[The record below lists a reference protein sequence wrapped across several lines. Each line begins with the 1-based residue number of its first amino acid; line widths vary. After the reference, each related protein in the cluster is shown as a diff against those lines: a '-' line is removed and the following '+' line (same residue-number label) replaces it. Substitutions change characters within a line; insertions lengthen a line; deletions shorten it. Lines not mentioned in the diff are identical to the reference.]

1 LVWLKFLFCLA
12 IILVSGIKLSR
23 YGDAIAEKTGLG
35 GIWIGLL
42 LIAAITS
49 MPELV
54 TGVSAA
60 ALVGSADLA
69 VGTLFGSNM
78 LNLAVIALLDV
89 LSHPVPVL
97 TRASPGHIAS
107 AGLMILLVA
116 IAAGAISAGDRISW
130 FALGWLG
137 VPAIII
143 LVVYL
148 VGVRGIF
155 HLERRRRLGVLPA
168 GPLRYEEI
176 SRRAT
181 YIKFTLAAVAIIGAG
196 IWLSFIGDEI
206 AQVTGWSATFAGSL
220 FLAITTS
227 LPEVVVA
234 VSALRLGAIDMGVA
248 AMLGSN
254 MFNMAIIAPVDLAY
268 TKGSI
273 LSLVSPEHIITAL
286 VVIAMG
292 ALVIAGL
299 RWRTKRMTFAVMSWY
314 TPGLIGLYIFGAYA
328 LFISLRL

>member
-1 LVWLKFLFCLA
+1 LVWLKFVFCLA
-12 IILVSGIKLSR
+12 IILASGMKLSR
-23 YGDAIAEKTGLG
+23 YGDVIAEKTGLG

-60 ALVGSADLA
+60 ALVGSSDLA
-69 VGTLFGSNM
+69 LGALFGSNM
-78 LNLAVIALLDV
+78 LNLLVIALLDV
-89 LSHPVPVL
+89 LSHPVPIL
-97 TRASPGHIAS
+97 TRASQGHIAS
-107 AGLMILLVA
+107 AGLGILLIA
-116 IAAGAISAGDRISW
+116 IAAGAISAGGRISGL
-130 FALGWLG
+130 ALGWLG
-137 VPAIII
+137 LPAIII
-143 LVVYL
+143 FIVYL

-155 HLERRRRLGVLPA
+155 HFERRRLLESLQAV
-168 GPLRYEEI
+168 PLRYEAI
-176 SRRAT
+176 SQRAT
-181 YIKFTLAAVAIIGAG
+181 YFKFALAAVAIIGAG

-206 AQVTGWSATFAGSL
+206 AQVTGWGATFAGSL

-234 VSALRLGAIDMGVA
+234 ISALRLGAIDMGVA

-268 TKGSI
+268 SKGSI
-273 LSLVSPEHIITAL
+273 LSFVSPAYVVTAL

-299 RWRTKRMTFAVMSWY
+299 RFRARRKTFAVMSWY
-314 TPGLIGLYIFGAYA
+314 SPGLIGLYTFGAYA
-328 LFISLRL
+328 LFTSLRL

>member
-1 LVWLKFLFCLA
+1 LVWLKFVICLA
-12 IILVSGIKLSR
+12 IILVSGTRLSR

-35 GIWIGLL
+35 GIWIGLI
-42 LIAAITS
+42 LIAVVTS

-60 ALVGSADLA
+60 ALVKIPDLA
-69 VGTLFGSNM
+69 VGALFGSNM
-78 LNLAVIALLDV
+78 LNLGVIALLDV
-89 LSHPVPVL
+89 LSRPTPVL

-116 IAAGAISAGDRISW
+116 IAAGAIAAGGRISGW
-130 FALGWLG
+130 ALGWFG

-143 LVVYL
+143 LIVYL
-148 VGVRGIF
+148 VGIRGIF
-155 HLERRRRLGVLPA
+155 YLERKRRLVALPV
-168 GPLRYEEI
+168 GPLRYEDI

-181 YIKFTLAAVAIIGAG
+181 YIKFALAAVAIIGAG

-234 VSALRLGAIDMGVA
+234 IAALRLGAIDLAVA
-248 AMLGSN
+248 GLLGSN
-254 MFNMAIIAPVDLAY
+254 IFNMTIIAPVDLAY
-268 TKGSI
+268 SQGPI

-286 VVIAMG
+286 VVITMG
-292 ALVIAGL
+292 VLVIAGL
-299 RWRTKRMTFAVMSWY
+299 RLRPRRMTFAVMSWY
-314 TPGLIGLYIFGAYA
+314 APVLIGLYIFGAYA

>member
-1 LVWLKFLFCLA
+1 LVWLKFLLCLA

-69 VGTLFGSNM
+69 LGTLFGSNM

-97 TRASPGHIAS
+97 TRASTGHIAS

-116 IAAGAISAGDRISW
+116 IAAGAISAGGRISGL
-130 FALGWLG
+130 ALGWLG

-155 HLERRRRLGVLPA
+155 HLERRRQLGVPPA

-181 YIKFTLAAVAIIGAG
+181 YIKFALAAVAIIGAG

-206 AQVTGWSATFAGSL
+206 AQVTGWGDTFAGSL

-234 VSALRLGAIDMGVA
+234 VAALRLGAIDMAVA
-248 AMLGSN
+248 GLLGSN
-254 MFNMAIIAPVDLAY
+254 IFNMTIIAPVDLAY

>member
-1 LVWLKFLFCLA
+1 MVWLKFALCLA
-12 IILVSGIKLSR
+12 IILVSGTKLSR

-35 GIWIGLL
+35 GVWIGLI

-78 LNLAVIALLDV
+78 LNLGVIALLDV
-89 LSHPVPVL
+89 LSHPTPVL

-107 AGLMILLVA
+107 AGLMVLLVA
-116 IAAGAISAGDRISW
+116 IAAGAIAAGGRISGL
-130 FALGWLG
+130 ALGWLG

-143 LVVYL
+143 LIVYL
-148 VGVRGIF
+148 VGIRGIF
-155 HLERRRRLGVLPA
+155 HLERRRRLVALPA

-181 YIKFTLAAVAIIGAG
+181 YIKFALAAVAIIGAG

-227 LPEVVVA
+227 LPEIVVA
-234 VSALRLGAIDMGVA
+234 VAAVRLGAIDMAVA
-248 AMLGSN
+248 GLLGSN
-254 MFNMAIIAPVDLAY
+254 IFNMTIIAPVDLAY
-268 TKGSI
+268 SRGSI
-273 LSLVSPEHIITAL
+273 LSVVSSEHIITAL

-299 RWRTKRMTFAVMSWY
+299 RLRTRRMTFGVMSWY
-314 TPGLIGLYIFGAYA
+314 APGLIGLYIFGAYA
-328 LFISLRL
+328 LFISLGL

>member
-1 LVWLKFLFCLA
+1 LVWLKFVICLA
-12 IILVSGIKLSR
+12 IILVSGTKLSR

-35 GIWIGLL
+35 GIWIGLI
-42 LIAAITS
+42 LIAVITS

-60 ALVGSADLA
+60 ALVKSPDLA
-69 VGTLFGSNM
+69 VGILFGSNM
-78 LNLAVIALLDV
+78 LNLGVIALLDV
-89 LSHPVPVL
+89 LSHPTPVL
-97 TRASPGHIAS
+97 SRASPGHIAS

-116 IAAGAISAGDRISW
+116 IAAGAIAAGGRISGL
-130 FALGWLG
+130 ALGWLG

-143 LVVYL
+143 LIVYL
-148 VGVRGIF
+148 VGVRGMF
-155 HLERRRRLGVLPA
+155 YLEKKRRLVALPE
-168 GPLRYEEI
+168 GPLRYEAI

-181 YIKFTLAAVAIIGAG
+181 YIRFALAAVAIIGAG

-206 AQVTGWSATFAGSL
+206 AQVTGWGATFAGSL

-254 MFNMAIIAPVDLAY
+254 IFNMAIIAPVDLAY
-268 TKGSI
+268 SQGPI
-273 LSLVSPEHIITAL
+273 LSFASPAYVVTAL

-299 RWRTKRMTFAVMSWY
+299 RLRPRRMTFAVMSWY
-314 TPGLIGLYIFGAYA
+314 SPGLIGLYIFGAYA